1 MVEEVPEIPPC
12 TPESA
17 TTPITVPAPAP
28 TDTPESAPTEA
39 PTPVTDPPK
48 RSFFGRLLGG
58 EGRIP
63 AFDLAR
69 GLAIIGMFTAHILT
83 FDGNLP
89 QTIVGISH
97 GRSAALFAF
106 LAGISLGIIAGREHL
121 PTGVKLLQTRMRV
134 VTRALIL
141 LVIVTILAMYN
152 MGIILIL
159 GFYAAWFLFALP
171 FLGWNARKLLILGGG
186 LIVIGTPLSSVL
198 IEILT
203 GMTLQTTT
211 AESAAYIYLLSGNY
225 GGAGFLG
232 YIFIGLALARLGI
245 ASDSGKAR
253 KLAKKALAAGC
264 VLFLLGAGG
273 ATLID
278 SLRIGHL
285 STSVLGA
292 PGWHP
297 SGSGSLPPEEPEP
310 APSPTVFPP
319 ETGDIAGKPIPPDC
333 YCSFPAPKPTSTS
346 GDTENTS
353 EGTSGKDNLGKKDAA
368 PTAGTLTPEDVNNL
382 PHSFRATNRFVGDIS
397 PDAPPAWW
405 SVFSGWSPE
414 DFGPDFWYRAFLDG
428 EPHSNSLLET
438 LGNLGFSLII
448 VSLFLLGGRVLAMIL
463 FPVATMGSMAL
474 TIYCLHVFWLTF
486 STLATWPHLPS
497 YLAML
502 AVFAVF
508 SSVWRFWWGRGP
520 LERLLHWASH
530 RAARVDA
537 GS

>member
-1 MVEEVPEIPPC
+1 MVEHVSQSETL
-12 TPESA
+12 TPG
-17 TTPITVPAPAP
+17 TTSPDTH
-28 TDTPESAPTEA
+28 TDTSPN
-39 PTPVTDPPK
+39 TPVSTPPP
-48 RSFFGRLLGG
+48 RFSRLLGG
-58 EGRIP
+58 ADRIP

-83 FDGNLP
+83 FDSNLP
-89 QTIVGISH
+89 QTVVGISH

-106 LAGISLGIIAGREHL
+106 LAGISLGIIAGREH
-121 PTGVKLLQTRMRV
+121 PPSGVKLLQTRMRV

-171 FLGWNARKLLILGGG
+171 FLGWDARKLLILGAG
-186 LIVIGTPLSSVL
+186 LIVVGTPLSSLL
-198 IEILT
+198 IEVLT

-245 ASDSGKAR
+245 ASNPGKAR
-253 KLAKKALAAGC
+253 KLAKKTLAAGC

-310 APSPTVFPP
+310 IPTPTVFPP
-319 ETGDIAGKPIPPDC
+319 ETGDIAGKPIPKNC
-333 YCSFPAPKPTSTS
+333 YCDFPTPKPTSTS
-346 GDTENTS
+346 GDAENTS
-353 EGTSGKDNLGKKDAA
+353 EGDSSKNDAV
-368 PTAGTLTPEDVNNL
+368 PTAGVLAPEDVNNL
-382 PHSFRATNRFVGDIS
+382 PHSFRATNRFVGDTS
-397 PDAPPAWW
+397 AGEVVKLTSDGKEAHTPAWW
-405 SVFSGWSPE
+405 SVFPGWSSK

-448 VSLFLLGGRVLAMIL
+448 VSLFLLGGRPLAMLL
-463 FPVATMGSMAL
+463 FPVAAMGSMAL
-474 TIYCLHVFWLTF
+474 STYFLHVFWVTAT
-486 STLATWPHLPS
+486 TLGQLPPLPS

-502 AVFAVF
+502 AFFAVLA
-508 SSVWRFWWGRGP
+508 SAWRFWWGRGP

-530 RAARVDA
+530 KAARISA
-537 GS
+537 SAS